1 MLNEL
6 DGSRAAHRTLSDMGQ
21 AATPQLFEDLT
32 ACPEGVQ
39 EIAEW
44 MTDAAPRI
52 PTEVVVGQAAVLQL
66 FEMVNKRGDL
76 VAGCR
81 VTEGALQVG
90 ATGVAAALCCL
101 QSLRSRVCANLC
113 CRRMPAL
120 RLPLCDSLV
129 AGCHTMRAPSK
140 PLRRAPYCVRLPNV
154 VQVTAVTSHAHL
166 KPYRRGRPATWS
178 AALGVVSTHPWRSCR
193 QHLSMHVWPQEYGGH
208 SISCPLPR
216 WAFCGMER

>member
-1 MLNEL
+1 MSSTEAALRSAPL
-6 DGSRAAHRTLSDMGQ
+6 DDLGQ

-32 ACPEGVQ
+32 ACPEAVQ

-90 ATGVAAALCCL
+90 APGVAAALCCL
-101 QSLRSRVCANLC
+101 QSLRNGVCAGFC
-113 CRRMPAL
+113 CRRRMSAL
-120 RLPLCDSLV
+120 RLPLRQPGDRLPYSEG
-129 AGCHTMRAPSK
+129 AIQATAPS
-140 PLRRAPYCVRLPNV
+140 PVLC
-154 VQVTAVTSHAHL
+154 T
-166 KPYRRGRPATWS
+166 PAQS
-178 AALGVVSTHPWRSCR
+178 LAGHCR
-193 QHLSMHVWPQEYGGH
+193 CIRMHT
-208 SISCPLPR
+208 
-216 WAFCGMER
+216 